1 MRIYNGENN
10 DAGCQ
15 QISGGETKTIGLN
28 VPGFQHLGWLLPQH
42 VDLVSELYF
51 LFIAL
56 MMGQPIKLLPADSK
70 VRFSPIIYYRI
81 YSSVRLLKLKND
93 IRSSFKTSNQIFAQV
108 MFLPYKNVKMC
119 DTLFAIILQIVS
131 KHPLL

>member
-1 MRIYNGENN
+1 MT
-10 DAGCQ
+10 
-15 QISGGETKTIGLN
+15 GGETKATGLH

-70 VRFSPIIYYRI
+70 VIIVARNSVCSNLITQKLIFVVNIIFSSTWTMFGISCLVFLQVILYL
-81 YSSVRLLKLKND
+81 RLLLG
-93 IRSSFKTSNQIFAQV
+93 
-108 MFLPYKNVKMC
+108 
-119 DTLFAIILQIVS
+119 
-131 KHPLL
+131 